1 MQRTVRDEILYS
13 IDEAKKIN
21 MGTDAPSV
29 KIIEHAAKLAMV
41 PVDWVELVYYDM
53 MSTTSED

>member
-41 PVDWVELVYYDM
+41 PVDWVELVYYDLLP
-53 MSTTSED
+53 TKAKD